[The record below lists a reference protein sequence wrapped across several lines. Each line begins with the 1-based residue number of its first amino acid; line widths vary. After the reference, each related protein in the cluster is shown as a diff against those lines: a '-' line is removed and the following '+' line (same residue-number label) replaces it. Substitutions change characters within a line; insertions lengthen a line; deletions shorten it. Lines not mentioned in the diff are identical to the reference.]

1 MQRFKFRIQILLVF
15 FYWLVPNQIIYSQN
29 DFMVAYYGK
38 KYLGIKMDSTKISEK
53 MLESHNEHEK
63 QISLIMP
70 EVEYQL
76 IFTKTESLFKVTE
89 RLGQA
94 SNDLLDLAI
103 MSADGDGIRYNNLQS
118 NEKLHQ
124 MEFFGKI
131 LLIVESANEQ
141 KWDLVNETKKVGQFN
156 CFKATT
162 IRKTRNAAG
171 TFKKTVVA
179 WYTIDLP
186 FPHGPIG
193 YGGLPGLIVELSY
206 ENASYILKSIDLK
219 PKSTYKIEKPT
230 KGKKVTLEEF
240 YDMDINAFQNAS
252 FN

>member
-1 MQRFKFRIQILLVF
+1 MVLFLCTLFNFTITSAQGKV
-15 FYWLVPNQIIYSQN
+15 II
-29 DFMVAYYGK
+29 AYYGK
-38 KYLGIKMDSTKISEK
+38 QYSMIKFDSTKISNQAF
-53 MLESHNEHEK
+53 ESFNEFEK
-63 QISLIMP
+63 QISISMG

-94 SNDLLDLAI
+94 SNDMLDLAI
-103 MSADGDGIRYNNLQS
+103 MTAEGDGIRYNNLQTK
-118 NEKLHQ
+118 EKLYQ
-124 MEFFGKI
+124 KEFFGKI
-131 LLIVESANEQ
+131 LLIDINANEQ
-141 KWDLVNETKKVGQFN
+141 KWNLLNETKKIGQFN

-162 IRKTRNAAG
+162 IRITRNPAG

-179 WYTIDLP
+179 WYTTDLP

-206 ENASYILKSIDLK
+206 ENATYFLKSIDLK
-219 PKSTYKIEKPT
+219 SKITYRIDKPT
-230 KGKKVTLEEF
+230 KGKKITLEEF
-240 YDMDINAFQNAS
+240 YDMDIEASKKVS